1 MRRPLRWHDY
11 ITINIY
17 WFALTTRAQS
27 LTPLIIPLLVQE
39 FVGEAKK
46 GTYVG
51 RIRLWALMVAVLVQA
66 LMGLVSDRSTLRWGR
81 RRPFIVLGTLSE
93 LVVFALIGA
102 SARLHGI
109 RGHRALFAAYAL
121 SMITSNT
128 AHTAT
133 QGLIPDLVPADQH
146 GRFSGVKVLLEL
158 PFPLVFVSLV
168 VGRLVSGGSLW
179 GALLALMGVLVV
191 CMLAT
196 LFVPEVPLE
205 KAPPAID
212 WRPFVRLLIVTGA
225 FTAIIL
231 SVGAGVNK
239 LMQVLLVPSGASG
252 TLPTALVG
260 LAGMVVA
267 VLVGVWASVRISL
280 GEEASDASSF
290 TWWVVNWLTFL
301 VATAGMS
308 GFYAIFPAGA
318 LREPS
323 GRSRRRASIHPDD
336 ARGHLLVDGCCA
348 RRLAGR
354 SCREEAAA
362 LGERRA
368 GYSRNPGRGRRAEP
382 GGSIRRRVPD
392 RCLDRAVLLC
402 ELGPGYRDCA
412 QGAGWTL
419 PGAFESGWSWGRRN
433 RSLHWGPNRGPRG
446 LRGAVRDLQH
456 ALFALGAGAD
466 GDSGGTDPECA
477 GRAAR
482 KVVSGRL
489 LYRSAD

>member
-1 MRRPLRWHDY
+1 M
-11 ITINIY
+11 
-17 WFALTTRAQS
+17 
-27 LTPLIIPLLVQE
+27 
-39 FVGEAKK
+39 
-46 GTYVG
+46 
-51 RIRLWALMVAVLVQA
+51 
-66 LMGLVSDRSTLRWGR
+66 
-81 RRPFIVLGTLSE
+81 LGTLSE

-402 ELGPGYRDCA
+402 ERWALGTEIVPKE
-412 QGAGWTL
+412 QAGRYL
-419 PGAFESGWSWGRRN
+419 
-433 RSLHWGPNRGPRG
+433 G
-446 LRGAVRDLQH
+446 LSNLA
-456 ALFALGAGAD
+456 GAGA
-466 GDSGGTDPECA
+466 GAIGAYIGGPIADHVGYAAQFAIYSMLFLLSALALTGIRE
-477 GRAAR
+477 GRTQSVRGAQP
-482 KVVSGRL
+482 VRL
-489 LYRSAD
+489 